1 VRPDRFGCEFE
12 FIVET
17 SQDQIVQEKLLEQ
30 FDNRFL
36 VDLKNHLLVLIRCKQ
51 KYTINLSHP

>member
-1 VRPDRFGCEFE
+1 MRPDRFGCEFE

-36 VDLKNHLLVLIRCKQ
+36 VDLK
-51 KYTINLSHP
+51 KYKAK